1 MLRLLQGGVMLDRE
15 PPLELEVVNEDFVLT
30 PNLCKLLLKLAKR
43 HLDFEAREA
52 EAGADHDGHAA

>member
-1 MLRLLQGGVMLDRE
+1 MLDRE

-43 HLDFEAREA
+43 YLDFEARQA

>member
-1 MLRLLQGGVMLDRE
+1 MLDRE